1 MTLSPTAKPTRLGA
15 DCAAGAKTLC
25 GVAMDDPLQCPDP
38 QAERRW
44 SYGRMLMAESDWA
57 GARDLFEQALER
69 APGFAPAWCDLG
81 EACEH
86 LKDEAGAA
94 EAYEHAAALDSED
107 RLGARARLARV
118 NGERAPDLSPAYVAR
133 LFDDYAKRFDR
144 HLLEGLH
151 YSGPEAIDAAL
162 AACAPGRRFSHALDL
177 GCGTGLAAVALRAR
191 ADILEGV
198 DLSPKMITEAGK
210 RGTYDAL
217 HVGDAA
223 AFLQRAPSGGYD
235 LIAAADVLVY
245 VGDLRALF
253 SAAAKALAN
262 GGLYVFT
269 VEVETSNAEFVLAPS
284 MRFRHSEAYVRRIA
298 AEAGFDVLSCEAGST
313 RVERDTPVP
322 SLVVALQR
330 TPSAG
335 WRGLG

>member
-1 MTLSPTAKPTRLGA
+1 
-15 DCAAGAKTLC
+15 
-25 GVAMDDPLQCPDP
+25 MDDPLQCPDP

-81 EACEH
+81 EVREH
-86 LKDEAGAA
+86 LKDEAGAV
-94 EAYEHAAALDSED
+94 EAYERAAALDGED

-118 NGERAPDLSPAYVAR
+118 KGERASELSPAYVAR

-144 HLLEGLH
+144 HLLEDLH
-151 YSGPEAIDAAL
+151 YSGPKAIDAAL
-162 AACAPGRRFSHALDL
+162 EACAPARHFSHALDL
-177 GCGTGLAAVALRAR
+177 GCGTGLAAAALRAR

-198 DLSPKMITEAGK
+198 DLSPKMIAEALK

-217 HVGDAA
+217 HVDDAV
-223 AFLQRAPSGGYD
+223 AFLQGAPSGVYD

-253 SAAAKALAN
+253 GAAAMALVI
-262 GGLYVFT
+262 GGVYVFT
-269 VEVETSNAEFVLAPS
+269 VEAGTSNEDFALASS
-284 MRFRHSEAYVRRIA
+284 MRFSHSESYVRRIA
-298 AEAGFDVLSCEAGST
+298 VEAGFDVLSCEPGST
-313 RVERDTPVP
+313 RIERDTPVP
-322 SLVVALQR
+322 SLVVALR
-330 TPSAG
+330 RAPSSG
-335 WRGLG
+335 DCVSVGKP